1 MINGLTSKYI
11 GDQMDD
17 KWSYLYKYIANQMDD
32 KWSY

>member
-11 GDQMDD
+11 ANQMDD
-17 KWSYLYKYIANQMDD
+17 IWSYWYIYIANQMDD